1 MKTISYIDYDEL
13 LSIYYKMIEKSGG
26 GSPGIIKDGNIHA
39 TLEFVQNVLYYPT
52 FVEKLTYLVFSFC
65 CGHCFTDGNKRI
77 ALTVGATFLLHNGY
91 YWAAKTFM
99 GQIESIV
106 YHVAA
111 SNISKDLLLRI
122 MQCVVDGTDYDE
134 ELKIDIANAIS
145 NNSLEQSETIE

>member
-1 MKTISYIDYDEL
+1 MEKISYIDYDEL

-26 GSPGIIKDGNIHA
+26 GFPGIINEGNIHA
-39 TLEFVQNVLYYPT
+39 TLEFVRNDAYYPT

-77 ALTVGATFLLHNGY
+77 ALTVGAAFLLHNGY

-99 GQIESIV
+99 SQIEAFV

-111 SNISKDLLLRI
+111 THIDKELFRRI
-122 MQCVVDGTDYDE
+122 MQCVVDNTDYDE
-134 ELKIDIANAIS
+134 ELKIDIANAIRNKS
-145 NNSLEQSETIE
+145 TDFQEEI